1 MQLASYGNKA
11 LANAR
16 GHATHH
22 LPKNHNPTQ
31 ALRSIHIPAGPRP
44 VPTQIHS
51 TAQKVF
57 TYSRTA
63 LGRFFVHLTA
73 PSLIRAPAQAV
84 NPSLLARRGIQT
96 SARTTIKNGL
106 TYPSRVALSRPF
118 HLPKGP
124 GPVASRSITQV
135 GLGTARNFSSA
146 RPIFQNLVENVP
158 VAGRALYEGVDFDMK
173 RPMGKENSKTTV
185 KKGKAASTHKG
196 EIIKAKDV
204 LKSFPPV
211 SVQSQDEEMNHY
223 FTPATP
229 RPTSIVTSLLIP
241 LAPTPTTR
249 TPLSEY
255 PPSMSGSSNSTH
267 PSLLPRETLLSI
279 HATHSLHA
287 IRVSSLF
294 HRLDTANVWTD
305 GATCSA
311 YAHGA
316 IGASVHDDTSVCTV
330 LKVDFV
336 GWKAAEVRSVIGESG
351 TGWCVLE
358 EHNLLAVQEDD
369 GEAWWDEE
377 LKSGS
382 TTTRSSSRASS
393 VLGDVDM
400 DMDTSSE
407 MGSLMEDEEEMIS
420 RSFVMPT
427 LDFSSSFV
435 SRTTPFVDPPSQNGY
450 FSDFRGE
457 ARQGSGRTDE
467 EWSSGGFS
475 DEEWNSSSSSY

>member
-1 MQLASYGNKA
+1 M
-11 LANAR
+11 
-16 GHATHH
+16 
-22 LPKNHNPTQ
+22 
-31 ALRSIHIPAGPRP
+31 
-44 VPTQIHS
+44 
-51 TAQKVF
+51 
-57 TYSRTA
+57 
-63 LGRFFVHLTA
+63 
-73 PSLIRAPAQAV
+73 
-84 NPSLLARRGIQT
+84 
-96 SARTTIKNGL
+96 
-106 TYPSRVALSRPF
+106 
-118 HLPKGP
+118 
-124 GPVASRSITQV
+124 ASRSITQV

-158 VAGRALYEGVDFDMK
+158 IAGRAFYEGVDFDMK
-173 RPMGKENSKTTV
+173 RPMGKENSKTIE
-185 KKGKAASTHKG
+185 KKGKAAAIRKG
-196 EIIKAKDV
+196 EMIKAKDV
-204 LKSFPPV
+204 GLKSFPPV
-211 SVQSQDEEMNHY
+211 SVQTQDEEMNHY

-255 PPSMSGSSNSTH
+255 PPSMSGSSHSTH

-294 HRLDTANVWTD
+294 HRLDTANVWID

-316 IGASVHDDTSVCTV
+316 IGASVHSEGDVSVCTV

-336 GWKAAEVRSVIGESG
+336 GWRAAEVRGVIGESG

-358 EHNLLAVQEDD
+358 EHNLLPVQEDSD
-369 GEAWWDEE
+369 EEAWWDEE

-382 TTTRSSSRASS
+382 TTTISSSRASS

-400 DMDTSSE
+400 DTDASSD
-407 MGSLMEDEEEMIS
+407 MGSLMEDENSTIS
-420 RSFVMPT
+420 KSFVMPT

-435 SRTTPFVDPPSQNGY
+435 SRSQAQGTPFVDPPSQNGY
-450 FSDFRGE
+450 FADFRGE
-457 ARQGSGRTDE
+457 NTASRRTDE
-467 EWSSGGFS
+467 EWSNGGFS
-475 DEEWNSSSSSY
+475 DEEWNSTSSF